1 MTLQQLRY
9 LIAVADHGSIT
20 AAAAAVFV
28 AQPALSRAIRAL
40 ERELNVELLARDGRG
55 VAFTSE
61 GTRVAR
67 LARTILATVDAI
79 EDVGR
84 AGGTRHLEE
93 LRLVT
98 TPTLAIDLEAVTIPA
113 FTGAHPG
120 ISVDVRRCDGR
131 ETLVQT
137 LCKGHAELGLVDL
150 PVDEQL
156 KAHRVQDREVVLV
169 SPPGTPLP
177 PEVPMR
183 LMDGLPMILANR
195 GTGRRT
201 EQEAM
206 FALLGIRPVAALES
220 DQRIAWVSAVL
231 EGVGSLIWYRDMAER
246 TFGTR
251 VEIRPFDPP
260 LIRTVGLVHQ
270 RGTLSRA
277 ARSFLLYARQNTPGR
292 QRPLV
297 PSPRSPLN
305 EPGRMPTTSSP
316 HAR

>member
-61 GTRVAR
+61 GARVVR
-67 LARTILATVDAI
+67 LARTIITTVGAI
-79 EDVGR
+79 EDIGR
-84 AGGTRHLEE
+84 PGDPRHCAE
-93 LRLVT
+93 LRVVT
-98 TPTLAIDLEAVTIPA
+98 TPTLAIDLEAVLVPS
-113 FTGAHPG
+113 FTEAHPNV
-120 ISVDVRRCDGR
+120 SVEVLRCDGR
-131 ETLVQT
+131 ELLVRK
-137 LCKGHAELGLVDL
+137 LYKGHADLGLVDL
-150 PVDEQL
+150 PVDEHL
-156 KAHRVQDREVVLV
+156 KAHRVQEREVVLV
-169 SPPGTPLP
+169 SPPGTGLP
-177 PEVPMR
+177 ATVPMPR
-183 LMDGLPMILANR
+183 LDGLPMILATR

-246 TFGTR
+246 TFAHR
-251 VEIRPFDPP
+251 AEIRSFDPP
-260 LIRTVGLVHQ
+260 VHRSVGLVHL
-270 RGTLSRA
+270 RGNLSRA
-277 ARSFLLYARQNTPGR
+277 ARSFVLFARPGAA
-292 QRPLV
+292 P
-297 PSPRSPLN
+297 
-305 EPGRMPTTSSP
+305 RMPPPSSP
-316 HAR
+316 HAGWASGAR